1 MKNSNKVIA
10 HAVLAIATT
19 VNAMGCATRPHAKDP
34 IAKNARQ
41 SHFLLPTNAIEDSKL
56 AMDRFPKTSS
66 PIAKVSH
73 QHTSDEAANAVVTVA
88 SAIQSTGSQSNE
100 FETVANSS
108 NTSVA
113 MSLQDFDSLALANNP
128 TICELAATTQKAA
141 GFRTQVG
148 LRANPI
154 VGYQGAQLADQGTD
168 QHTAFVQQ
176 EIVTGG
182 KLDLNRRVLNEAL
195 RAQLLELEAQKLRVS
210 TDIRIRFFEALA
222 SQRRI
227 ELIKDFQSVT
237 AKGLELANLR
247 KKASEGSQLEV
258 LQAKVQKNEIDL
270 ALQQAELTYAATW
283 RELAA
288 FAGSPSLQMTRL
300 QGELPVSPREQDWDG
315 MTTSVLEL
323 SPEYDAAKVRVRQA
337 QVSLQRHGVQAIPNL
352 TVSLAGGADRGTN
365 AGIINLQVGA
375 PIPVFNKNQGNI
387 AASQAEYR
395 RAVLEAK
402 RVEDSIKARMAV
414 VSRDYDTSSVAVTK
428 YAIEI
433 LPSAQ
438 ESLDLAEQAYKGGET
453 SFVQALIARRTY
465 FDANLQ
471 YLAAQSQH
479 AQAKSKVDGL
489 VLTGGL
495 DAVIDNSGDD
505 GLRGLTFSQ
514 Q

>member
-1 MKNSNKVIA
+1 MKFTSDYFSKA
-10 HAVLAIATT
+10 LLVLAISNTI
-19 VNAMGCATRPHAKDP
+19 GCAGRPHPKNP
-34 IAKNARQ
+34 IAENARN
-41 SHFLLPTNAIEDSKL
+41 SPFLVSAVAAATPELSIE
-56 AMDRFPKTSS
+56 RTPKTSLL
-66 PIAKVSH
+66 IANVSH
-73 QHTSDEAANAVVTVA
+73 QHTSDEGSESFVSVA
-88 SAIQSTGSQSNE
+88 SAIQSAGSQSNE

-108 NTSVA
+108 GTSVL
-113 MSLQDFDSLALANNP
+113 MSLEDFESLALANNP

-288 FAGSPSLQMTRL
+288 FAGSSSLPISRL
-300 QGELPVSPREQDWDG
+300 QGALPVSPADQDWTA

-323 SPEYDAAKVRVRQA
+323 SPEYDAATVRVRQA
-337 QVSLQRHGVQAIPNL
+337 LATLQRQEVQAIPNL

-365 AGIINLQVGA
+365 SGMINLQVGA
-375 PIPVFNKNQGNI
+375 PIPLFNKNQGNI

-395 RAVLEAK
+395 RAVMEAK

-428 YAIEI
+428 YATEI

-438 ESLDLAEQAYKGGET
+438 ESLVLAEQAYKGGET
-453 SFVQALIARRTY
+453 SFVQVLIARRTY

-471 YLAAQSQH
+471 YVAAQSQH
-479 AQAKSKVDGL
+479 AQAKSRVDGL

>member
-1 MKNSNKVIA
+1 MKNSNKVMA
-10 HAVLAIATT
+10 QTVLALATT
-19 VNAMGCATRPHAKDP
+19 VNAMGCATHPHAKDP
-34 IAKNARQ
+34 IAENARN
-41 SHFLLPTNAIEDSKL
+41 SHFLLSTNAIENSKL

-73 QHTSDEAANAVVTVA
+73 QSTNDEGAKAAVSVA
-88 SAIQSTGSQSNE
+88 KPIQSAGSQSNE
-100 FETVANSS
+100 FETVGNSFD
-108 NTSVA
+108 TSIV
-113 MSLQDFDSLALANNP
+113 MSLQDFESLALANNP
-128 TICELAATTQKAA
+128 TLFELVAITQKAA
-141 GFRTQVG
+141 GFRMQVG

-154 VGYQGAQLADQGTD
+154 VGYQGTQLADKGTD

-195 RAQLLELEAQKLRVS
+195 RAQLLELETQKLRVS

-227 ELIKDFQSVT
+227 ELIKDFQTVT
-237 AKGLELANLR
+237 VKGLELANLR

-288 FAGSPSLQMTRL
+288 FAGSPSLLVTRL
-300 QGELPVSPREQDWDG
+300 QGELPVSPTEQDWAA

-323 SPEYDAAKVRVRQA
+323 SPEYDAASVRVRQA
-337 QVSLQRHGVQAIPNL
+337 QVRLQRQGVQAIPNI

-375 PIPVFNKNQGNI
+375 PIPVFNTNQGNI

-395 RAVLEAK
+395 RAVMEAK

-428 YAIEI
+428 YATEI

-453 SFVQALIARRTY
+453 SFVQVLIARRTY

-471 YLAAQSQH
+471 YVAAQSQH

-505 GLRGLTFSQ
+505 GLRGFTFSQ

>member
-1 MKNSNKVIA
+1 MKKTFCLTQV
-10 HAVLAIATT
+10 VLVLATT
-19 VNAMGCATRPHAKDP
+19 VNSLGCATRPHAKNP
-34 IAKNARQ
+34 IAGTDRKSQ
-41 SHFLLPTNAIEDSKL
+41 LLVPANSPEYSEMSI
-56 AMDRFPKTSS
+56 DRSLRTSP
-66 PIAKVSH
+66 PIANASH
-73 QHTSDEAANAVVTVA
+73 QRERDESAQATVSVA
-88 SAIQSTGSQSNE
+88 SAIQSAGSQSDE

-108 NTSVA
+108 GTSVV
-113 MSLQDFDSLALANNP
+113 MSLEDFESLALANNP

-154 VGYQGAQLADQGTD
+154 VGYQGTQLADQGTD

-227 ELIKDFQSVT
+227 ELIKEFQSVT

-288 FAGSPSLQMTRL
+288 FAGSPSLPMSRL
-300 QGELPVSPREQDWDG
+300 QGELPVSPADQDWTA

-323 SPEYDAAKVRVRQA
+323 SPEYDAATVRVRQA
-337 QVSLQRHGVQAIPNL
+337 LTTLQRQGVQAIPNL

-365 AGIINLQVGA
+365 SGMINLQVGA

-395 RAVLEAK
+395 RAILEAK

-428 YAIEI
+428 YATEI

-438 ESLDLAEQAYKGGET
+438 ESLVLAEQAYKGGET
-453 SFVQALIARRTY
+453 SFVQVLIARRTY

-471 YLAAQSQH
+471 YVAAQSQH